1 LLQKEN
7 INLQQENLTAFLGL
21 IISLKWSIFS
31 ELNTFDY
38 LLFLPTAYSTK
49 LQNILNQHKLKPV
62 GIWENLGAVGVKAQA
77 TGIVNQFSGVY
88 AIINLVTG
96 EIYVGSAI
104 LGRIGIRLHKHLFSG
119 QGNKNVWAAESVY
132 GLSNFAFVLLDTTST
147 VVTQEDNIQLLNM
160 EDHYIS
166 LLLPTYNIAPQ
177 AGNTFGYKHTEETK
191 ALMKANYSSERREAI
206 GSCGKTLSTTTIA
219 KIRQA
224 AWDAISEETRAKVS
238 ANSAKTQLYSVA
250 KVSGEEN
257 ISPDNS
263 MVTSVTLRT
272 LPVVPHFLK
281 CDEKTV
287 RRAIKTDGIVKKTWI
302 VTSLGKANK

>member
-1 LLQKEN
+1 MLQKEY

-21 IISLKWSIFS
+21 IFSLKWSICS

-38 LLFLPTAYSTK
+38 LLLLPTACSTK
-49 LQNILNQHKLKPV
+49 LQNILNRHKLKPV

-77 TGIVNQFSGVY
+77 TEIVNQFSGVY

-119 QGNKNVWAAESVY
+119 QGNKNVWAAVSVH
-132 GLSNFAFVLLDTTST
+132 GLSNFAFVLLDSTSA
-147 VVTQEDNIQLLNM
+147 VVTQEDNKHLLNM

-191 ALMKANYSSERREAI
+191 AQMKANYSSERREAI
-206 GSCGKTLSTTTIA
+206 GSLNRGKTLSTATIA

-224 AWDAISEETRAKVS
+224 ALVRDAISEETRAKVS
-238 ANSAKTQLYSVA
+238 ANSGKAQLYSVG
-250 KVSGEEN
+250 KVSGEEF
-257 ISPDNS
+257 ISPDNT

-272 LPVVPHFLK
+272 LPVVADFLK

-287 RRAIKTDGIVKKTWI
+287 RRAIKTEEKK
-302 VTSLGKANK
+302 LGL